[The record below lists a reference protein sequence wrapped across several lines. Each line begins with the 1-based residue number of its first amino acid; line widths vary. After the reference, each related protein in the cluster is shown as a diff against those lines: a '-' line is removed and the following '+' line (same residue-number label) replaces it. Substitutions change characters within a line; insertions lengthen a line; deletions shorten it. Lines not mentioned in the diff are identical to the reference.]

1 MKETEDVQEALS
13 PNEIVK
19 ELQNIRLSI
28 DRFLEKF
35 AASFK
40 FDTKPSPINDSATV
54 SAATEPATNGHQH
67 PVRGSMNVE
76 SHKEFDPL
84 TKAVPDMNRLGVFD
98 QQQQRSESVNS
109 LELSA
114 SQKSFEGLKQPET
127 PHYQQANMQTQQ
139 PMLHQPQA
147 QLPHQVCLC
156 LVSIL
161 SKDFSDI

>member
-1 MKETEDVQEALS
+1 
-13 PNEIVK
+13 
-19 ELQNIRLSI
+19 
-28 DRFLEKF
+28 
-35 AASFK
+35 
-40 FDTKPSPINDSATV
+40 
-54 SAATEPATNGHQH
+54 
-67 PVRGSMNVE
+67 MNVE

-98 QQQQRSESVNS
+98 QQQRSDSVNS

-127 PHYQQANMQTQQ
+127 PHYQQANIQPQQTQQ

-156 LVSIL
+156 LVSLL
-161 SKDFSDI
+161 STDFSGI

>member
-1 MKETEDVQEALS
+1 
-13 PNEIVK
+13 
-19 ELQNIRLSI
+19 
-28 DRFLEKF
+28 
-35 AASFK
+35 
-40 FDTKPSPINDSATV
+40 
-54 SAATEPATNGHQH
+54 
-67 PVRGSMNVE
+67 MNVE